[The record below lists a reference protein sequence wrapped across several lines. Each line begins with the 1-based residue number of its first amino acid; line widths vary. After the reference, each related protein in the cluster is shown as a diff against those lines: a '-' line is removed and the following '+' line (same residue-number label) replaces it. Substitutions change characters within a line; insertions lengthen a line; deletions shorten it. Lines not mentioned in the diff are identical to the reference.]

1 MSRARFVR
9 QSLIQPDHK
18 ANNSQQVFDRYV
30 SIWLENTD
38 FDNAAGDS
46 NLVWLAS
53 KGISVSNMFG
63 VTHPSMPNYI
73 AAVGGDT
80 FGCDNDDFK
89 RIDANVS
96 TLVDLLED
104 KGISWS
110 TYQEDMPYSGFE
122 GKGYVNQKTKA
133 NDYVR
138 KHHPT
143 VIFDANTTPERLA
156 NQKNISMTNK
166 DASMFHK
173 DLAEGKLPQWM
184 FITPN
189 MVRGSRY
196 NSSKTQADIS
206 IDKRRPR
213 HLRLS
218 RRKMVP
224 RLPRALDQRQILQL
238 LEPYART
245 HHVR

>member
-1 MSRARFVR
+1 
-9 QSLIQPDHK
+9 
-18 ANNSQQVFDRYV
+18 
-30 SIWLENTD
+30 
-38 FDNAAGDS
+38 
-46 NLVWLAS
+46 
-53 KGISVSNMFG
+53 MFG

-73 AAVGGDT
+73 AAAGGDT

-96 TLVDLLED
+96 SVVDLLED
-104 KGISWS
+104 KGISWA

-122 GKGYVNQKTKA
+122 GKAYVNQETKA

-143 VIFDANTTPERLA
+143 IIFDANTTPERLA
-156 NQKNISMTNK
+156 NQKNLSMTNK

-189 MVRGSRY
+189 MVRESRY
-196 NSSKTQADIS
+196 
-206 IDKRRPR
+206 
-213 HLRLS
+213 
-218 RRKMVP
+218 RKK
-224 RLPRALDQRQILQL
+224 AQS
-238 LEPYART
+238 
-245 HHVR
+245 

>member
-1 MSRARFVR
+1 
-9 QSLIQPDHK
+9 
-18 ANNSQQVFDRYV
+18 
-30 SIWLENTD
+30 
-38 FDNAAGDS
+38 
-46 NLVWLAS
+46 
-53 KGISVSNMFG
+53 MFG

-196 NSSKTQADIS
+196 NSSKTQADIP

-213 HLRLS
+213 HLCLL

-224 RLPRALDQRQILQL
+224 RLPRAPNQ
-238 LEPYART
+238 
-245 HHVR
+245 

>member
-1 MSRARFVR
+1 
-9 QSLIQPDHK
+9 
-18 ANNSQQVFDRYV
+18 V

-38 FDNAAGDS
+38 YDNAFGDE
-46 NLVWLAS
+46 NLQWLAS
-53 KGISVSNMFG
+53 QGISVSNMFG

-122 GKGYVNQKTKA
+122 GKGYVNQKNKA

-143 VIFDANTTPERLA
+143 IIFDANTTPERLA

-189 MVRGSRY
+189 MVRGSQT
-196 NSSKTQADIS
+196 S
-206 IDKRRPR
+206 
-213 HLRLS
+213 L
-218 RRKMVP
+218 
-224 RLPRALDQRQILQL
+224 
-238 LEPYART
+238 
-245 HHVR
+245 

>member
-1 MSRARFVR
+1 VT
-9 QSLIQPDHK
+9 
-18 ANNSQQVFDRYV
+18 
-30 SIWLENTD
+30 IWLENTD
-38 FDNAAGDS
+38 YDNAFSDP
-46 NLVWLAS
+46 NLQWLAS
-53 KGISVSNMFG
+53 KGISVSNYFG

-73 AAVGGDT
+73 ASIGGDT

-89 RIDANVS
+89 QIAANVS

-122 GKGYVNQKTKA
+122 GKAYVNQQTKA

-143 VIFDANTTPERLA
+143 IIYDANTTPERLA
-156 NQKNISMTNK
+156 NQKNLSMTNK

-189 MVRGSRY
+189 MVRFPIIECCPSY
-196 NSSKTQADIS
+196 
-206 IDKRRPR
+206 
-213 HLRLS
+213 
-218 RRKMVP
+218 
-224 RLPRALDQRQILQL
+224 
-238 LEPYART
+238 
-245 HHVR
+245 